1 MVNSSVLFIVLAT
14 FCGFVRAQNV
24 DMRELKACK
33 RACYD
38 QFFAETNGCRK
49 DTLCREC
56 YDGCNEKFGPF
67 PVLIKS
73 MERRENLVMTN
84 ITWDADITTKSKQ
97 CLVTWEVYGGGL
109 MGNLLTDCCLVELSL
124 WPDTRYNVHVTCK
137 TKTNGKMRRSRD
149 LFIDTTGATPVPTT
163 SSTTTDN
170 NFILEQTS
178 KSETHHLTQ
187 KEETIVGTAISI
199 MLFIAIAA
207 IFVIYRSRRTP
218 KTIEKEI
225 LIYKD
230 LGIVSPTT
238 LHV

>member
-1 MVNSSVLFIVLAT
+1 
-14 FCGFVRAQNV
+14 
-24 DMRELKACK
+24 
-33 RACYD
+33 
-38 QFFAETNGCRK
+38 
-49 DTLCREC
+49 
-56 YDGCNEKFGPF
+56 
-67 PVLIKS
+67 
-73 MERRENLVMTN
+73 
-84 ITWDADITTKSKQ
+84 
-97 CLVTWEVYGGGL
+97 
-109 MGNLLTDCCLVELSL
+109 
-124 WPDTRYNVHVTCK
+124 
-137 TKTNGKMRRSRD
+137 MRRSRD

-218 KTIEKEI
+218 KAIEKEI